1 MSELFEV
8 EKLFEFLKEDLYP
21 EDITSKYFSGY
32 KVRAVIR
39 SKNKEDFILA
49 GMKFV
54 IPFLERLGLKVIEYL
69 KDGEVVRNG
78 QTIAV
83 YEGES
88 YTVLASERVVL
99 NLLSRLSGIA
109 TATRK
114 MVELARNVN
123 PNVIIAGTRKT
134 TPGLRIFEKYAIEV
148 GGGDPHRF
156 NLSDAI
162 LIKDNHIRIA
172 GSVEDALKAIKGKVP
187 FTKKVE
193 IEVETFEDALKAYKS
208 GCVDI
213 ILLDNMSPEE
223 VSKVVKELK
232 GKVLLEASGGI
243 TPENVIE
250 YAKTGVDIISSG
262 YLTHSVKS
270 VDISLDVYRI

>member
-134 TPGLRIFEKYAIEV
+134 TPDLRIFEKYAIEV